1 MTGRLRSGVTLAQA
15 QADMRSIA
23 AQLALEFPERSQGWS
38 VLVQP
43 VGQFLFG
50 WSQQPLWTIEA
61 AVILLLIIVCA
72 NVAGLLLARGT
83 ARAHEISMRVALGA
97 GRGRIVRQLL
107 TESVMISLVGGV
119 LAIVVAYVG
128 LTWVANVAPPPGR
141 AHLDTIPLDLRLI
154 ALNALTAILTG
165 LGFGLVPAFVAFRAD
180 LASVIQQSARPAGDP
195 AAKLRLRGTLVVAQ
209 VAVALVLLTG
219 TGLLLKSFWRVTARE
234 LNFDPK
240 GLLSFEVRVPQFS
253 YMRAIGAFHDWNYF
267 ELQDPPQRLLENIR
281 QRLGA
286 LPEADSVAGI
296 STPLVNSLVLYTLP
310 VTLEGPPPAPGRDA
324 PAAAYFLITP
334 NFFAT
339 VRTSLR
345 GREFDA
351 HDTEDTPWVAVVN
364 EAAVRR
370 FWPELRAS
378 EEAIGKTF
386 TFDTTPDERPR
397 KVVGVVRDI
406 PTRIDLI
413 APSAVVYVP
422 YTQLPRR
429 TGPWGNLVGQ
439 MIYLVRVRG
448 DREPLTIADAARR
461 AAAEVAPDRPISN
474 ITTVAE
480 YTAGRLSDSRIY
492 LLVLAA
498 FAVIS
503 ALLAA
508 MGVYGVM
515 SYDVAHRTR
524 EIGVRLALGASAAD
538 LILAVGRRS
547 FALIAIGL
555 AIGLAGGAALGQLL
569 SAQLWQVAPQDP
581 ATLAACSLLI
591 AAVAAGACYIPA
603 RSAVSLDPTTALR
616 CE

>member
-1 MTGRLRSGVTLAQA
+1 M
-15 QADMRSIA
+15 
-23 AQLALEFPERSQGWS
+23 
-38 VLVQP
+38 
-43 VGQFLFG
+43 
-50 WSQQPLWTIEA
+50 
-61 AVILLLIIVCA
+61 
-72 NVAGLLLARGT
+72 
-83 ARAHEISMRVALGA
+83 
-97 GRGRIVRQLL
+97 
-107 TESVMISLVGGV
+107 
-119 LAIVVAYVG
+119 
-128 LTWVANVAPPPGR
+128 
-141 AHLDTIPLDLRLI
+141 
-154 ALNALTAILTG
+154 
-165 LGFGLVPAFVAFRAD
+165 
-180 LASVIQQSARPAGDP
+180 
-195 AAKLRLRGTLVVAQ
+195 
-209 VAVALVLLTG
+209 ALVLLTG

-240 GLLSFEVRVPQFS
+240 GLLSFEVHVPQYTF
-253 YMRAIGAFHDWNYF
+253 MRAIGALHDWQYF

-281 QRLGA
+281 QRLAA

-296 STPLVNSLVLYTLP
+296 SAPLVNSLVLYTLP
-310 VTLEGPPPAPGRDA
+310 VKPEGPPPAPGRDA

-334 NFFAT
+334 NLFAT
-339 VRTSLR
+339 VRASLR

-370 FWPELRAS
+370 FWPELRSS

-422 YTQLPRR
+422 YTQLPLR

-439 MIYLVRVRG
+439 MTYLVRVRG
-448 DREPLTIADAARR
+448 NREPLTVADAARR
-461 AAAEVAPDRPISN
+461 AAAEVAPDRPITN
-474 ITTVAE
+474 INVVAE
-480 YTAGRLSDSRIY
+480 YTAGRLSGSRIY

-498 FAVIS
+498 FAVVS

-538 LILAVGRRS
+538 LILAVGSRS

-569 SAQLWQVAPQDP
+569 SSQLWQVAPQDP

-591 AAVAAGACYIPA
+591 AAVAAGACYVPA